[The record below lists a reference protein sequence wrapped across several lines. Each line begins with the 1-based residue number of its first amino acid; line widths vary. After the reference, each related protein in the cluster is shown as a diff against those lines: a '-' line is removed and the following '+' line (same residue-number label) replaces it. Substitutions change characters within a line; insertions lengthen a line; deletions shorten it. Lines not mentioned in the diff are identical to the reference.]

1 MVTTEVNVLST
12 PFVRKMWYFPAEII
26 RSPFE
31 LTVEKVSE
39 EPAKKTWVDS
49 PGWRVTLWNPNNR
62 FNEFVP
68 LTKAKKLLHLPL
80 KSWSR
85 KIIWKKPLN
94 PVLVTFALK

>member
-68 LTKAKKLLHLPL
+68 LTKAKTTSSPA
-80 KSWSR
+80 
-85 KIIWKKPLN
+85 KK
-94 PVLVTFALK
+94 LVTKNNLKKTS